1 MRWTLENE
9 VEHMSFISFPSN
21 STICR
26 KEDSL
31 LELKKENG
39 QLKPVLILSKD
50 MLLKAETD
58 GSSFPSGGLRGT
70 HHARAYTV
78 RDPLS
83 DIFIKKSEKLL
94 CIPSLLVTH
103 KGEALDDKTVFRKS

>member
-1 MRWTLENE
+1 MVNKQGNKEEDISEELMRWTLENE

-39 QLKPVLILSKD
+39 
-50 MLLKAETD
+50 
-58 GSSFPSGGLRGT
+58 
-70 HHARAYTV
+70 
-78 RDPLS
+78 
-83 DIFIKKSEKLL
+83 
-94 CIPSLLVTH
+94 
-103 KGEALDDKTVFRKS
+103 